1 MHRMRRLTA
10 AAVALAT
17 IALALTACGSGDG
30 SSDDAGPTT
39 YRNDEHGFIITYGS
53 TFEEGVSRE
62 GNGGDR
68 SPVFEIAFPAPEGA
82 TIDDK
87 YVDGVR
93 VSVYTLSRKLKPAE
107 VRKLK
112 DAFVEVVDGM
122 LASLG
127 DAEVTDTLK
136 PMELNGVPGFNL
148 GYTYRQGDTTIKSVA
163 FYLVKDK
170 REFHVT
176 GQATLEDWDELAPE
190 LEAAI
195 MSFTV
200 L

>member
-1 MHRMRRLTA
+1 MHRMRRPTA

-17 IALALTACGSGDG
+17 IALALAACGSGEG
-30 SSDDAGPTT
+30 SSDDAGPTP
-39 YRNDEHGFIITYGS
+39 YRNDDHGFIVTYGP
-53 TFEEGVSRE
+53 TFEEGASRE
-62 GNGGDR
+62 GSGADR
-68 SPVFEIAFPAPEGA
+68 SPVFEIAFPAPDGA
-82 TIDDK
+82 RIDDI
-87 YVDGVR
+87 YLDGVR
-93 VSVYTLSRKLKPAE
+93 VSVFTLPQKVKPAQ
-107 VRKLK
+107 VRRLK
-112 DAFVEVVDGM
+112 DAYAEVVDGM
-122 LASLG
+122 LASLT

-148 GYTYRQGDTTIKSVA
+148 GYTYRQGETTIKSVT
-163 FYLVKDK
+163 FFLVKDE

-176 GQATLEDWDELAPE
+176 GQATLEDWDAIAPE